1 MRTVLASAVLQEL
14 QGVHTQHDKGAEAYI
29 APGAS
34 SEIAPL
40 LKYLTPIFQIALT
53 GL

>member
-14 QGVHTQHDKGAEAYI
+14 QGVHTHDKGAEAYI